1 MALEFT
7 AEKLFE
13 RVIEKTIWFYLPFY
27 AIYRLG
33 KELFQEIFS
42 RGENK

>member
-1 MALEFT
+1 MSLEFT

-13 RVIEKTIWFYLPFY
+13 AIIGKTIWFFLPFY

-33 KELFQEIFS
+33 KELIREIFY

>member
-1 MALEFT
+1 MANEFS

-13 RVIEKTIWFYLPFY
+13 TIIGKVIWIYLPFY

-33 KELFQEIFS
+33 KELIQEIF
-42 RGENK
+42 NKEKKK